1 LPSLVHPETRLGLR
15 ENPGSEENSPL
26 FSENMA
32 NRAYLESPYR
42 VLVIV
47 LVVLFTLGARSFRSN
62 DSTGNDL
69 DATLN
74 RALADHAAGRLDDA
88 KQGYTKVLAE
98 DPDNQFAL
106 YNLGLIAQTEG
117 DNATAEDFYRRT
129 LAVDPSFESAL
140 FNLAIVR
147 TDQGDIDEAIELYE
161 RAIEVNPDSAGAH
174 LNLGL
179 LYLEI
184 GNVGTHRRVR
194 LSDLLAYQLRR
205 NAEREAALTEMVE
218 LGEHEGLP
226 N

>member
-1 LPSLVHPETRLGLR
+1 
-15 ENPGSEENSPL
+15 
-26 FSENMA
+26 MA
-32 NRAYLESPYR
+32 NRAFLGSLYR

-47 LVVLFTLGARSFRSN
+47 LVVLFTLGACNSGSK

-69 DATLN
+69 DTTLN

-98 DPDNQFAL
+98 APDNKFAL

-117 DNATAEDFYRRT
+117 DNVKAENFYRRA

-147 TDQGDIDEAIELYE
+147 TDQGDTDEAIELYQ
-161 RAIEVNPDSAGAH
+161 RAIEVNPDNAGAH

-184 GNVGTHRRVR
+184 GKKKRR
-194 LSDLLAYQLRR
+194 
-205 NAEREAALTEMVE
+205 AEAEIDKAIE
-218 LGEHEGLP
+218 LDPSLGKRVP
-226 N
+226 VPQRQPQTTSSPSP